1 MPTDVPVGCHW
12 LMGVASLLC
21 RVRQPLPL
29 PCVQVEQT
37 KEQALSKERAAQ
49 SKILDLETQLSR
61 TKTELGQL
69 RRTRDDVSCTSGQG
83 FFGLQVKLS
92 TGVFVRLNVGYYF
105 CQLAKL

>member
-1 MPTDVPVGCHW
+1 
-12 LMGVASLLC
+12 MGVASLLC

-69 RRTRDDVSCTSGQG
+69 RRTCDDVSCTSGQG

-92 TGVFVRLNVGYYF
+92 TGVFVGLNVGYYL
-105 CQLAKL
+105 CQLAKLLGYSGPDSSGA